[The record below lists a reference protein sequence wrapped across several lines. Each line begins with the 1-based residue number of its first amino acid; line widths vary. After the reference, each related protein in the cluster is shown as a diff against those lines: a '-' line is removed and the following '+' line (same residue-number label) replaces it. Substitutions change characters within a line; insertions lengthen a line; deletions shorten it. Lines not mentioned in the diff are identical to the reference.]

1 MPIDL
6 DKALNAPPRTQ
17 QLTWTTRDVLL
28 YHLSLGSGTT
38 LRYGYERDLEVLPT
52 FALVAGQGISSGDS
66 PAEGLALP
74 GVDVD
79 LKRLL
84 HAGQVV
90 TLHRDRLPTSG
101 SAERTTRIAEIQDK
115 GRAAV
120 IVLAHEVAD
129 ADGPLW
135 TSKMSIWARGEGGFG
150 GDQGTAPGPKKPEGD
165 PAHVLDV
172 ATTAGQALLYR
183 LNGDLNP
190 LHADPEFAAAAGF
203 KAPILHGL
211 ASYGLVA
218 KAVVDRFLDGHPSRL
233 RELGARFAG
242 PVIPGETLR
251 ISVWQQENE
260 LALRVTCP
268 EREDAAV
275 LADAWAR
282 TNSGGA

>member
-1 MPIDL
+1 MPIDV

-17 QLTWTTRDVLL
+17 QLAWTTRDVLL
-28 YHLSLGSGTT
+28 YHLSLGSGTE
-38 LRYGYERDLEVLPT
+38 LRYSYEGDLEVLPT
-52 FALVAGQGISSGDS
+52 FALVAGQGISTGDR
-66 PAEGLALP
+66 PAEGLTLP

-79 LKRLL
+79 LARLL

-101 SAERTTRIAEIQDK
+101 SAERTTRIAEVQDK
-115 GRAAV
+115 GKAAV

-150 GDQGTAPGPKKPEGD
+150 GDPGTTAGPRKPEGD
-165 PAHVLDV
+165 PTHVLDV
-172 ATTAGQALLYR
+172 ATTPDQALLYR

-203 KAPILHGL
+203 GAPILHGL

-218 KAVVDRFLDGHPSRL
+218 KAIVDHFLDGRPARL

-251 ISVWQQENE
+251 IALWQQENGFS
-260 LALRVTCP
+260 LSVTCP
-268 EREDAAV
+268 ERDNAAV
-275 LADAWAR
+275 LTDAWAR
-282 TNSGGA
+282 TTSGGA

>member
-1 MPIDL
+1 MPIDV

-17 QLTWTTRDVLL
+17 QLAWTTRDVLL
-28 YHLSLGSGTT
+28 YHLSLGSGTD

-52 FALVAGQGISSGDS
+52 FALVAGQGISAGDR
-66 PAEGLALP
+66 PAEGLTLP

-79 LKRLL
+79 LTRLL

-115 GRAAV
+115 GKAAV

-150 GDQGTAPGPKKPEGD
+150 GDPGTAAGPKLPDGD
-165 PAHVLDV
+165 PTHVLDV
-172 ATTAGQALLYR
+172 ATTPDQALLYR
-183 LNGDLNP
+183 LNGDRNP
-190 LHADPEFAAAAGF
+190 LHADPEVAAKAGF
-203 KAPILHGL
+203 EAPILHGL

-218 KAVVDRFLDGHPSRL
+218 KAVVDHFLDGRPARL

-242 PVIPGETLR
+242 PVIPGQTLR
-251 ISVWQQENE
+251 ISVWQQESD
-260 LALRVTCP
+260 LRLKATCG
-268 EREDAAV
+268 DAAV

-282 TNSGGA
+282 TTPGDA

>member
-1 MPIDL
+1 MPIDV

-17 QLTWTTRDVLL
+17 QLAWTTRDVLL
-28 YHLSLGSGTT
+28 YHLSLGSGTA

-52 FALVAGQGISSGDS
+52 FALVAGQGISAGDN
-66 PAEGLALP
+66 PAEGLSLP

-79 LKRLL
+79 LSRLL

-101 SAERTTRIAEIQDK
+101 SAERTTRITEVQDK
-115 GRAAV
+115 GKAAV

-135 TSKMSIWARGEGGFG
+135 TSTMSIWARGEGGFG
-150 GDQGTAPGPKKPEGD
+150 GEPGISAGPKPPEGD
-165 PAHVLDV
+165 PTHVV
-172 ATTAGQALLYR
+172 EVPTTADQALRYR

-190 LHADPEFAAAAGF
+190 LHVDPEFAAKAGF
-203 KAPILHGL
+203 AAPILHGL
-211 ASYGLVA
+211 ASYGLVG
-218 KAVVDRFLDGHPSRL
+218 KAVVDHFLDGQPSRL

-251 ISVWQQENE
+251 IAVWRQENDFS
-260 LALRVTCP
+260 LRVTCG
-268 EREDAAV
+268 DTAV
-275 LADAWAR
+275 LTDAWAR
-282 TNSGGA
+282 TTSGGA